1 MDNLEINPICR
12 FCGQVVVT
20 DESFETEA
28 EACEWASRHC
38 ECSDAV
44 RYDEIEI
51 SKENARKWLLEYDE
65 KPLEIICNMI
75 AAVGFDVIDGVTI
88 KLDSKSISLKKSGS
102 GKIAVKIN
110 EKKTE
115 QFDL

>member
-1 MDNLEINPICR
+1 VADINVNPVCR
-12 FCGQVVVT
+12 FCGQVLVT
-20 DESFETEA
+20 DETFETA
-28 EACEWASRHC
+28 EAAVEWASRHC
-38 ECSDAV
+38 ECEDAV
-44 RYDEIEI
+44 RYNEIES
-51 SKENARKWLLEYDE
+51 SKEKARNWLQEFDE

-75 AAVGFDVIDGVTI
+75 AAVGFEVIDGVTI